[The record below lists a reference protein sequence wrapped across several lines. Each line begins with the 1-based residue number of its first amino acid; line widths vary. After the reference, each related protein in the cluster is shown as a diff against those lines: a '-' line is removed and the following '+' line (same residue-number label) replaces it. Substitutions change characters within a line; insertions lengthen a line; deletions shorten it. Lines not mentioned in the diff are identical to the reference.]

1 MSRKGLRLRAVDAE
15 DVAMLSALLQDAL
28 IELPQLVFEAS
39 RRRFGG
45 YLIRFRH
52 EEHQHTPDAPM
63 RQVKCALAFD
73 GVTKVRY
80 RGVDPTAALPLE
92 LLALSTDAGESP
104 RHATL
109 HFAGGG
115 ALRLDFDR
123 LAVRLEDIGD
133 PWITAVAPSH
143 EPGR

>member
-1 MSRKGLRLRAVDAE
+1 MSRKGLRLRAADAE

-28 IELPQLVFEAS
+28 IELPQIVFDPA
-39 RRRFGG
+39 RKRFGG
-45 YLIRFRH
+45 YVIRFCH
-52 EEHQHTPDAPM
+52 EDHQHVPGAPM

-73 GVTKVRY
+73 GVTQVRY
-80 RGVDPTAALPLE
+80 RGLDPAAALPLE
-92 LLALSTDAGESP
+92 LLALSTDAGAAP

-115 ALRLDFDR
+115 ALRVDFDR
-123 LAVRLEDIGD
+123 LAMRLEDIGD